1 MKTYSYIT
9 ASLTLLGFLLGSTPA
24 YLYAAPADKDSKSA
38 AATLLCF
45 GAYKVQDDGTGTAT
59 TVQTRG
65 GSWSFKNYND
75 SSSIQIDRIRIFDR
89 DGVSLLDE
97 MPPTGSSN
105 GVDPSNVGPHST
117 ITFGAH
123 PLLGETHPEP
133 VLPLQFILDWSS
145 VSGKRVLTLDGTALR
160 KFNRFD
166 GTPEGLSIVDC
177 RTI

>member
-45 GAYKVQDDGTGTAT
+45 GAYKVQDDGTGT

-97 MPPTGSSN
+97 MPPTESTN
-105 GVDPSNVGPHST
+105 NVDPSNVGPYST

-160 KFNRFD
+160 KFNRLD
-166 GTPEGLSIVDC
+166 GTSEGLSIVDC